1 MTVTV
6 VNAFKTFRSL
16 TGETRRQLL
25 ILFVTALFFWIS
37 ITTLVPTLP
46 TYIKSLGGSKQD
58 IGFVMGAFA
67 IGLILSRS
75 WLGNLVDR
83 RSRKL
88 VVLFGTIVAAT
99 APLGYLFFRDLS
111 SLFAVRAYHGLSIA
125 AFTTGYSTL
134 VVDFSPVRQR
144 GEIIG
149 YMSLTAPIGM
159 GIGPALGSYLY
170 KSIGYDGLF
179 LVSATSGAIAFLL
192 GFSIQEPDFK
202 KKLAEMK
209 AENQTIERSFWA
221 LCQERAFLV
230 PTLVFL
236 LVGTLFGGLVAFLP
250 LFLLEN

>member
-88 VVLFGTIVAAT
+88 VVLFGTIVAA
-99 APLGYLFFRDLS
+99 
-111 SLFAVRAYHGLSIA
+111 
-125 AFTTGYSTL
+125 
-134 VVDFSPVRQR
+134 
-144 GEIIG
+144 
-149 YMSLTAPIGM
+149 
-159 GIGPALGSYLY
+159 
-170 KSIGYDGLF
+170 
-179 LVSATSGAIAFLL
+179 
-192 GFSIQEPDFK
+192 
-202 KKLAEMK
+202 
-209 AENQTIERSFWA
+209 
-221 LCQERAFLV
+221 
-230 PTLVFL
+230 
-236 LVGTLFGGLVAFLP
+236 
-250 LFLLEN
+250 